1 MMLMFLAGTKLKV
14 WVSLSRDSKIFDARK
29 VELDTTD
36 ADIDD
41 LGRAAKT
48 LFELHD
54 VSLLA
59 LVVYEDLLCTK
70 KCGNGDKLQ
79 DLGAGKSATSPFYIM
94 VPSPSA
100 GLCNIHACTHGS
112 W

>member
-1 MMLMFLAGTKLKV
+1 MILMFLAGTKLKV
-14 WVSLSRDSKIFDARK
+14 WVSLSMDGKIFDARK

-48 LFELHD
+48 TFELRH
-54 VSLLA
+54 VSLLDI
-59 LVVYEDLLCTK
+59 VVYEDSLCTK

-94 VPSPSA
+94 APSPSA
-100 GLCNIHACTHGS
+100 GLCS
-112 W
+112 